1 MTKLSPKIEIIN
13 HYDNLI
19 NRVDIIDNCLGSYNE
34 QFLNDLLF
42 DNTRYIFH
50 APF

>member
-34 QFLNDLLF
+34 QFLND
-42 DNTRYIFH
+42 NTRYIFH